1 MNSQEELI
9 QELKKLT
16 LKSVE
21 QFSFNGI
28 NTLAMCARVYDGD
41 TITVMFEF
49 KDEFI
54 KSNLRLTGL
63 DTPEL
68 HSAVEA
74 EAEAARIGQQ
84 YLSNLILN
92 EIIRVELG
100 DLDKYGRILA
110 TIYTFDSNENINQ
123 LMITKGFAR
132 AYGEDGDLHKG
143 VWTEDELNK
152 AKQNLATVAEP
163 AAGPIKKASTKK
175 PIKLI

>member
-1 MNSQEELI
+1 MNSQDELI

-16 LKSVE
+16 LKSVD

-28 NTLAMCARVYDGD
+28 DTLALCPRVYDGD

-49 KDEFI
+49 NDKFI
-54 KSNLRLTGL
+54 KSNLRLIGL

-74 EAEAARIGQQ
+74 EAEAARLGQQ

-92 EIIRVELG
+92 QIIRVELG

-110 TIYTFDSNENINQ
+110 TIYTLDNENINE
-123 LMITKGFAR
+123 LMISKGFAR

-152 AKQNLATVAEP
+152 AKQNAESIAPVA
-163 AAGPIKKASTKK
+163 APIKKVSTKK